1 MKGAAHNKGRR
12 LHTVRDQ
19 TILRLWECDGHSYG
33 EIARQLGCTRSVV
46 AGVVGRYGKRLPD
59 EERLARRA
67 EGLLASANNRR
78 KP

>member
-1 MKGAAHNKGRR
+1 MKTTGIQSTRN
-12 LHTVRDQ
+12 Q
-19 TILRLWECDGHSYG
+19 TILRLWTEEGYSYG
-33 EIARQLGCTRSVV
+33 DIARQLGCTRGVV
-46 AGVVGRYGKRLPD
+46 AGVVGRYGTRLPD

>member
-1 MKGAAHNKGRR
+1 MKTTGIQSERN
-12 LHTVRDQ
+12 Q
-19 TILRLWECDGHSYG
+19 TILRLWTEEGYSFG
-33 EIARQLGCTRSVV
+33 EIARELGCTRGGV
-46 AGVVGRYGKRLPD
+46 AGVVGRYGPRLPD

>member
-1 MKGAAHNKGRR
+1 MKTTGIQNTRN
-12 LHTVRDQ
+12 Q
-19 TILRLWECDGHSYG
+19 TILRLWTEEGYSYG
-33 EIARQLGCTRSVV
+33 DIARQLGCTRNVV
-46 AGVVGRYGKRLPD
+46 AGVVGRYGQRLPD